1 MYKAKLIIFTIFLI
15 NFTTILKSEILEGF
29 CLVKRSDLE
38 IAKIAPEDYPR
49 FLGKEIKLL
58 VSLNEERLADI
69 SDDVDLSL
77 ITGMYGGTLEFKKN
91 GSIINYENKI
101 EVGEKPKQVTYSY
114 KNRLSL
120 IDNKITSIYAYVD
133 QTGFSMNSWKFQ
145 IDCRDYPYSE
155 DEILAAKKTQ
165 TPGNYGKPEWFDQLV
180 NKLIL
185 EKGDIQKR
193 ENPNTT
199 EITGE
204 RREIGSKE
212 VDSWKKYEDNSKY
225 SLLIEEDFNTALFL
239 RPGSVTIISFGG
251 YEFFKGVYNR
261 SDNQANTHVQ
271 PADMS
276 KDGKMES
283 YMQDGSQV
291 EFDWEFK
298 ERNNDQI
305 VISSTSK
312 FIQVLNSYVASDSS
326 FSISS
331 ITDEFWYAGTFDLV
345 KNQDDLLRIYQKN
358 KATYCSI
365 IKEKPVLYGSS
376 LELQYKHNDFIDF
389 NKRNNII
396 C

>member
-1 MYKAKLIIFTIFLI
+1 MKNLIKFTLIFFIF
-15 NFTTILKSEILEGF
+15 NFYNTAKSEILEGF
-29 CLVKRSDLE
+29 CLVKKSDLE
-38 IAKIAPEDYPR
+38 IAKIAPDDFPR
-49 FLGKEIKLL
+49 FLGKEIKIL
-58 VSLNEERLADI
+58 VSLEEGLLADI

-91 GSIINYENKI
+91 GLNINYENKI

-120 IDNKITSIYAYVD
+120 VDNKITSIYAYVD

-155 DEILAAKKTQ
+155 DEILAAKKTK
-165 TPGNYGKPEWFDQLV
+165 TLGKYGKPEWFDELV
-180 NKLIL
+180 KKI

-193 ENPNTT
+193 ENPYTT

-212 VDSWKKYEDNSKY
+212 VDSWKKSEDNSKY
-225 SLLIEEDFNTALFL
+225 SLLIEEDFDTALFL

-283 YMQDGSQV
+283 YMRDGSQV

-298 ERNNDQI
+298 ERDNDQI

-376 LELQYKHNDFIDF
+376 LELQYKHSDFINF
-389 NKRNNII
+389 NKRNNIS